1 LIRRK
6 LGGTLNG
13 DISTLNDELV
23 RAVELT
29 DILMCPSTGNSLRFN
44 DGDSVVRVHGTDLTY
59 PIVDG
64 IVDFCPDVKDTISKA
79 YDAFSSRYDS
89 YMTSAISPGMFRR
102 MFDRL
107 VWGFSGDGGLID
119 AVLSHLPSELE
130 GVLLDVPVGTGLF
143 TSSRYAGFPNATIVA
158 IDYSMGML
166 QEARMRFLEHGVN
179 NVHLFR
185 ADVANLPVRGGAV
198 DILLSMAGLHAFA
211 DKQLA
216 IKEMRRVLREQGTLL
231 AVCYVRGV
239 RRRADWVA
247 KHLARGFFSPPFL
260 HIDDIASELEGFTIR
275 QQGNIKSFAW
285 FEAVKN
291 ELAESCEV

>member
-1 LIRRK
+1 M
-6 LGGTLNG
+6 
-13 DISTLNDELV
+13 
-23 RAVELT
+23 ELT
-29 DILMCPSTGNSLRFN
+29 DILICPRTGSRLRFG
-44 DGDSVVRVHGTDLTY
+44 DGDSVVRVHGSEVTY
-59 PIVDG
+59 PVVDG
-64 IVDFCPDVKDTISKA
+64 IVDFCPDVKDTVSKA
-79 YDAFSSRYDS
+79 YDAFSSRYDA
-89 YMTSAISPGMFRR
+89 YMTSAIAPGMFRR

-119 AVLSHLPSELE
+119 AVLSHLPSEFE

-231 AVCYVRGV
+231 AVSYVRGV

-275 QQGNIKSFAW
+275 QQGNFESCAW

>member
-1 LIRRK
+1 M
-6 LGGTLNG
+6 
-13 DISTLNDELV
+13 
-23 RAVELT
+23 ELT
-29 DILMCPSTGNSLRFN
+29 DILRCPRTGNRLRFV
-44 DGDSVVRVHGTDLTY
+44 DGDSVVHVEHSDVTY

-119 AVLSHLPSELE
+119 AVLSHLPSEFE

-143 TSSRYAGFPNATIVA
+143 TSSRYTGFPNATIVA

-185 ADVANLPVRGGAV
+185 ADVANLPVKGGAV

-216 IKEMRRVLREQGTLL
+216 IKEMRRVLRGQGTLL
-231 AVCYVRGV
+231 VDTYVGGV
-239 RRRADWVA
+239 RRRADWIV
-247 KHLARGFFSPPFL
+247 KHFMARRGFFTLPLL
-260 HIDDIASELEGFTIR
+260 HIDEIASELEGFTIR
-275 QQGNIKSFAW
+275 RQGNFESCVW

-291 ELAESCEV
+291 ELADSCEV